1 MMDNLTKRFRRENER
16 IEQMRA
22 YWLVNGADVVREVP
36 LGSSSDAPRPKPES
50 SRNKLGRA
58 NAHSTNV
65 QGQPQEL
72 TLEERGGC
80 SEADFAKLSAERR
93 LDIFNRA
100 LAKRRATSN

>member
-1 MMDNLTKRFRRENER
+1 MSDNLTERFRRENER

-22 YWLVNGADVVREVP
+22 YWLLHGSDVVREVP
-36 LGSSSDAPRPKPES
+36 LGSSSDAPGPKPES
-50 SRNKLGRA
+50 PRSKLGRA
-58 NAHSTNV
+58 NAHSTEV

-100 LAKRRATSN
+100 LAKRWAASN